1 MYELCEKLEAKGR
14 GGAEGELGRGG
25 DVVGG
30 VGLERM
36 SGGRAGRGNGCG
48 RGGPRAEGGEA
59 KSVYQQDSVLGLSV
73 VVKQRMKAVGRP
85 RKEEASSAADTS
97 TDSSNICCSQHFDSH
112 CVC

>member
-48 RGGPRAEGGEA
+48 GGRAQPL
-59 KSVYQQDSVLGLSV
+59 VNHPIHLS
-73 VVKQRMKAVGRP
+73 
-85 RKEEASSAADTS
+85 
-97 TDSSNICCSQHFDSH
+97 
-112 CVC
+112 